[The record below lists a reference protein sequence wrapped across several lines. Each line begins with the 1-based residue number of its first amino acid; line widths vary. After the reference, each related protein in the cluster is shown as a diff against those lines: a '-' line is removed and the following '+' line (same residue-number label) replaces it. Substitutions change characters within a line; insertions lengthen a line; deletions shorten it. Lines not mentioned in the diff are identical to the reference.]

1 MWWNFVGRSH
11 DEIVAYRQGW
21 EAGSIRFGTV
31 KGYAGP
37 VARIPAPPLP
47 AVRLRPRGR
56 RGPAGADGPVVTD
69 EVAAVAEVATVAE
82 A

>member
-1 MWWNFVGRSH
+1 IVMWWNFVGRSH
-11 DEIVAYRQGW
+11 DEILAYRQGW
-21 EAGSIRFGTV
+21 EAGTIRFGSV

-56 RGPAGADGPVVTD
+56 RGPASD
-69 EVAAVAEVATVAE
+69 TVNS
-82 A
+82 